1 MVRYLSH
8 LTFFVYSMGPNFIEC
23 IWVLLQGQ
31 LLLGSLITISMSHT
45 QRNASY
51 ATAIFGL
58 HIDWTYNATIF
69 ETRQEKGAYD
79 QNLQVSVH
87 PMMIYT
93 KNST

>member
-1 MVRYLSH
+1 
-8 LTFFVYSMGPNFIEC
+8 MGPNFIEC

-45 QRNASY
+45 QRNAAC

-58 HIDWTYNATIF
+58 HIDWFYNANTF

-87 PMMIYT
+87 PMMIHT